1 MTVAPH
7 GVLRQRDTANGVVV
21 VRMQPALC
29 PTDEQFYEFCRLNNE
44 LRIERDTAG
53 DMSIRPPA
61 GWETAAKN
69 AEITHQLQDWAR
81 MNGTGRAADSSAG
94 YVLPNG
100 AIRSPDASWVSNER
114 LAALSTDQRSR
125 FLPICPDFVIELRS
139 ATDPLPPLRAKMS
152 EYMACGAVLAWLI
165 DLASR
170 QVVVYR
176 GQLAAEELDSP
187 TSVSGDPEMPG
198 FRLLL
203 VELWPE
209 PG

>member
-1 MTVAPH
+1 MNVAPH
-7 GVLRQRDTANGVVV
+7 GAPRQRDAAKD
-21 VRMQPALC
+21 VRVGGRPPSLC

-53 DMSIRPPA
+53 EVSISPPA
-61 GWETAAKN
+61 PWETAAKN
-69 AEITHQLQDWAR
+69 ADITHQLQDWAK

-94 YVLPNG
+94 YLLPNG

-114 LAALSTDQRSR
+114 LVALSTDEKSR

-152 EYMACGAVLAWLI
+152 EYMACGAVLGWLI
-165 DLASR
+165 DPSNR

-176 GQLAAEELDSP
+176 PDLAAEELDSP
-187 TSVSGDPEMPG
+187 PSVSGDPELPG
-198 FRLLL
+198 FRLVLAE
-203 VELWPE
+203 VWRE
-209 PG
+209 PA

>member
-7 GVLRQRDTANGVVV
+7 GVSRQRDTANDVVV
-21 VRMQPALC
+21 VRLQPALC

-53 DMSIRPPA
+53 DVSIMPPA

-114 LAALSTDQRSR
+114 LAALSPDEKSR

-139 ATDPLPPLRAKMS
+139 ATDPLPPPRAKMS
-152 EYMACGAVLAWLI
+152 EYIACGSALGWLI
-165 DLASR
+165 DPANR
-170 QVVVYR
+170 EVVVYR
-176 GQLAAEELDSP
+176 PELAAEELDSP
-187 TSVSGDPEMPG
+187 TSVSGDPELPG

-203 VELWPE
+203 GELWPE
-209 PG
+209 PD

>member
-7 GVLRQRDTANGVVV
+7 GFARRRDTANGVVV
-21 VRMQPALC
+21 VRLQGALC

-44 LRIERDTAG
+44 LRIERDGAG
-53 DMSIRPPA
+53 DVSIMPPA
-61 GWETAAKN
+61 GWETAVKN
-69 AEITHQLQDWAR
+69 AEITHQLQDWAT

-114 LAALSTDQRSR
+114 LAALSEDQKTR

-139 ATDPLPPLRAKMS
+139 ATDPLPALRAKMS
-152 EYMACGAVLAWLI
+152 EYIACGAVLGWLI
-165 DLASR
+165 DPANR

-176 GQLAAEELDSP
+176 PDLAAEELDSP
-187 TSVSGDPEMPG
+187 TGISGDPELPG

-203 VELWPE
+203 AEMWRE
-209 PG
+209 SE

>member
-7 GVLRQRDTANGVVV
+7 GVSRQRDTANGVVV
-21 VRMQPALC
+21 VRLQPALC
-29 PTDEQFYEFCRLNNE
+29 PTDEQFYEFCRINNE
-44 LRIERDTAG
+44 LRIEKDVAG
-53 DMSIRPPA
+53 DVSIMPPA

-94 YVLPNG
+94 YALPNG

-114 LAALSTDQRSR
+114 LAALSPDEKSR

-139 ATDPLPPLRAKMS
+139 ATDPLSPLSAKMS
-152 EYMACGAVLAWLI
+152 EYIACGAALGWLI
-165 DLASR
+165 DPTNR
-170 QVVVYR
+170 RVVAYR
-176 GQLAAEELDSP
+176 PGLPVEELDSP
-187 TSVSGDPEMPG
+187 TSVSGDPELPG

-203 VELWPE
+203 AELWREPE
-209 PG
+209 